1 MQGQVS
7 TLWGHFEFKSA
18 ALNPTVPSLTEACV
32 AETENISSCSVVVHI
47 SDALS
52 FNTQEI

>member
-7 TLWGHFEFKSA
+7 ALWDHLVFKSA
-18 ALNPTVPSLTEACV
+18 ALNSTVPSQTEACI
-32 AETENISSCSVVVHI
+32 AETENISSCSDVVHI

-52 FNTQEI
+52 CNAQEI

>member
-7 TLWGHFEFKSA
+7 TLWAHLVFKSA
-18 ALNPTVPSLTEACV
+18 ALNSPVPSQTEACV
-32 AETENISSCSVVVHI
+32 AEKENISSCSDVVNI

>member
-7 TLWGHFEFKSA
+7 TFWGHLELKSA
-18 ALNPTVPSLTEACV
+18 ALNSTVPSQTEACI
-32 AETENISSCSVVVHI
+32 AETKNISSCSDVVHI

-52 FNTQEI
+52 FNVQEV

>member
-7 TLWGHFEFKSA
+7 TLWGHLEFKSA